1 MYKVLIGKDNI
12 TQQFQKETSITYT
25 KRENLLEM
33 LEYYEYDLIYI
44 DYKYRDNQ
52 IEKIVFKDY
61 MILPKC
67 MSKLIINNDIDNTF
81 INLNFVNLLIRKNV
95 EVIEFK
101 DYLEEI
107 VLSSI
112 IKEMLNGQSNED
124 IICDKI
130 YATDN
135 EIKYVKRIINGIISR
150 HYAVDSKIR
159 KVKYILY
166 KQKIKNKF
174 FNNILNNI
182 NNDIIEMAIL

>member
-12 TQQFQKETSITYT
+12 TQQFQKENSITYT
-25 KRENLLEM
+25 KKDKLLEM
-33 LEYYEYDLIYI
+33 LGHDEYDLIYI

-52 IEKIVFKDY
+52 VEQLVFKDY

-67 MSKLIINNDIDNTF
+67 MSKLIINNDRDNTF
-81 INLNFVNLLIRKNV
+81 INLNFINVLIRKNV

-107 VLSSI
+107 ILSSI

-124 IICDKI
+124 IICAKI
-130 YATDN
+130 YVTAN
-135 EIKYVKRIINGIISR
+135 EIKYVKRIINSIISR
-150 HYAVDSKIR
+150 HYAADSRIR
-159 KVKYILY
+159 KLKYILC

-174 FNNILNNI
+174 FSNIVNNI
-182 NNDIIEMAIL
+182 NNDIIAMAIL